1 MEVGKRELGIYIHI
15 PFCKQKC
22 SYCDFVSFS
31 DCDDMQ
37 DRYIDCLKQELI
49 QEVKEVQN
57 THNIT
62 TVYIGGG
69 TPSHI
74 DSKYIKEILS
84 LVSRRIE
91 YAEITIEVNPGAVTG
106 EKLLQYREAGVN
118 RLSIGLQS
126 TNNNLLKEIG
136 RIHTYEQFIETYS
149 LARRIGF
156 KNINV
161 DLMIGLPDQKID
173 DIKESLEELIQLEP
187 EHISVY
193 SLILEED
200 TPLYKM
206 VKSGIL
212 TLPKEDTER
221 QMYWYVKNTLELNGY
236 KHYEISN
243 FAIPDL
249 ESMHNVNCWKQ
260 KEYIGVGLAASSYLN
275 GIRFSN
281 IRDLNTYIEN
291 IEAEEYNKNRIVEEI
306 QSDTDKQKE
315 FMLLKLRFI
324 DGVSIQEFEN
334 KFGQNPIYLF
344 RESLNKLV
352 KAKLLIV
359 DGDRIKLTNKGL
371 DLANQVWM
379 EFA

>member
-1 MEVGKRELGIYIHI
+1 
-15 PFCKQKC
+15 
-22 SYCDFVSFS
+22 
-31 DCDDMQ
+31 MQ
-37 DRYIDCLKQELI
+37 DRYIDCLKLELV
-49 QEVKEVQN
+49 QKVKEIEH

-69 TPSHI
+69 TPSYI
-74 DSKYIKEILS
+74 NSKYIKEILS
-84 LVSRRIE
+84 LISHRIE
-91 YAEITIEVNPGAVTG
+91 YAEITIEVNPGTVTT

-126 TNNNLLKEIG
+126 TNNNLLKKIG

-149 LARRIGF
+149 LARKIGF

-161 DLMIGLPDQKID
+161 DLMIGLPYQKIE
-173 DIKESLEELIQLEP
+173 DIKKSLEKIIQLEP

-200 TPLYKM
+200 TVLYKM

-212 TLPKEDTER
+212 SLPEEEKER

-243 FAIPDL
+243 FAIPGL

-281 IRDLNTYIEN
+281 IKDLYKYIAN
-291 IEAEEYNKNRIVEEI
+291 IEESEHIKNRIVEEI

-315 FMLLKLRFI
+315 YMLLKLRFI

-344 RESLNKLV
+344 RESLEKLV
-352 KAKLLIV
+352 KNKLLII